1 MSLDCRELLPNTFA
15 NNSTMKINPVS
26 LLLALAFA
34 ALFTYLNSVL
44 YSGDSLQTLIIGSGI
59 PSAISWVLALAVS
72 HENGR
77 HSVNLRLVAMLFVGL
92 VIAVNLLFAT
102 IGFTTPLFVIA
113 NSLITLIFAVVYQSI
128 YKRES

>member
-1 MSLDCRELLPNTFA
+1 
-15 NNSTMKINPVS
+15 MKINPVS
-26 LLLALAFA
+26 LLLALAFS

-72 HENGR
+72 HKNGR